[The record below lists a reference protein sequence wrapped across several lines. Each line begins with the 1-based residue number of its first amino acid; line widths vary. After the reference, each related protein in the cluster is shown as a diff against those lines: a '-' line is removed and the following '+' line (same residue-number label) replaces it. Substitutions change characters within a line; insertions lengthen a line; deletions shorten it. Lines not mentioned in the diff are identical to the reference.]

1 MMIHSFLSAR
11 NDDGDLR
18 HLLQMAKY
26 GNGEAGGNSQ
36 FVCTISHALTL
47 GRYWH

>member
-1 MMIHSFLSAR
+1 MTMEIFGSVELI
-11 NDDGDLR
+11 
-18 HLLQMAKY
+18 LLQMAKY